1 MFNFLLTELIHPEG
15 IKILQAEGHVRLA
28 KGTDE
33 EALIAELGEI
43 DGVILRARG
52 RMTRRVLESAPR
64 LKVIG
69 RHGVGVD
76 NVDLAAATELGIQ
89 VVNTPHAVTEGVV
102 EHTIGLMLDV
112 AKRITCADRHLRAG
126 DWDVRYR
133 LSGRELRGRTLGV
146 IGFGR
151 IGRRV
156 AQVCRYGFEMRI
168 LYTDVMPAPDLEE
181 ILDARRVPL
190 DDLLRDAEVITVH
203 VPLLPETH
211 HLLGE
216 REFRLMR
223 REAIFINCARGPV
236 VDEQALYRAL
246 HEGWI
251 AGAGID
257 VFEEEPTP
265 RDNPLLQLE
274 NIVVT
279 PHTATATE
287 EALLKMALVAQDVVR
302 VLKGEKPE
310 YPVNTLR

>member
-1 MFNFLLTELIHPEG
+1 MFHFLLTEPIHEAG
-15 IKILQAEGHVRLA
+15 VKILEAEGHVRLA
-28 KGTDE
+28 QGTDE
-33 EALIAELGEI
+33 ASLIAELQDI

-76 NVDLAAATELGIQ
+76 NVDLEAATELGIQ

-112 AKRITCADRHLRAG
+112 AKRITYADRRLRAG

-133 LSGRELRGRTLGV
+133 LSGRELRGRALGV

-156 AQVCRYGFEMRI
+156 AQACHYGFEMPI
-168 LYTDVMPAPDLEE
+168 LYTDVVPAPDLEQA
-181 ILDARRVPL
+181 LGARRVPL
-190 DDLLRDAEVITVH
+190 DDLLREAEVITVH

-223 REAIFINCARGPV
+223 REALFINCARGPV
-236 VDEQALYRAL
+236 VDERALYRAL
-246 HEGWI
+246 AEGWI

-265 RDNPLLQLE
+265 ADNPLLQLE

-287 EALLKMALVAQDVVR
+287 EALLNMALVAKDVVR

-310 YPVNTLR
+310 YPVNHLR